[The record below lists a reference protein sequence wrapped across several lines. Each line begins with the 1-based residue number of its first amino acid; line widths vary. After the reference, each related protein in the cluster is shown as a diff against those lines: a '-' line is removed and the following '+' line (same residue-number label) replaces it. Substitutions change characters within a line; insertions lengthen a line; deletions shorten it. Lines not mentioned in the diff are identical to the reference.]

1 MVKERMDLLELL
13 HKGGMDGD
21 VDFLRE
27 ALRVLVEGIMDAEVS
42 SRIGAE
48 YGERSPERVTQRN
61 GYRSRAWDTR
71 VGTMELHIPKLREG
85 SYFPSLLEPRRRS
98 ERALLAVIQQAYV
111 EGVSTR
117 RVDDLV
123 KALGCEGISK
133 SQVSRICQELDVVV
147 DGFLGRPLD
156 GGPYPYLWLDALT
169 QKVREDGRIVNV
181 SVVVATAVNGEGK
194 REFIGMDVGTSED
207 GAFWL
212 AFLRSLSARGL
223 SGVELVVSDAH
234 QGLRGAIAA
243 VFGGASWQRRRTHF
257 MTNLLTRVPRR
268 AQPWVATMVRTIY
281 QQPSP
286 DEVHAQLD
294 RVTSQLHDRFPEV
307 ASLLD
312 EAGPDVLAFS
322 SLAHSPTGRSSGP
335 TTHRSV
341 STRRSGDAPMWWAS
355 SLTGRPCA
363 ASLAPSWLS
372 STTNGSSDVDTS
384 HPPFSPSTKLFR
396 RPISRRR
403 QPPKQQQHDDAL
415 LHHLTGRD
423 PVCAGTL
430 PPRIRRTARVVAIL
444 LLSVALIVVIATPV
458 FADLEKRFGQTFS
471 EEEFGS
477 ARIDQYRA
485 DLDQFLYHPMFGA
498 GSGAGSHH
506 SYVLTLSAK
515 WGMMVAVP
523 LLWLWARIFA
533 DRFVLWRIARSP
545 NLKAI
550 AAASMASVI
559 PVMVDSLLDA
569 NLLQLVGNPYPMIF
583 WTTTGIAAVSLR
595 LAKSERV
602 SDLNAA
608 KIRLSD
614 TRPAFRKG

>member
-1 MVKERMDLLELL
+1 MDLLELL

-147 DGFLGRPLD
+147 ELLPEPAG
-156 GGPYPYLWLDALT
+156 
-169 QKVREDGRIVNV
+169 
-181 SVVVATAVNGEGK
+181 ATASQ
-194 REFIGMDVGTSED
+194 RAS
-207 GAFWL
+207 
-212 AFLRSLSARGL
+212 SAGC
-223 SGVELVVSDAH
+223 DPA
-234 QGLRGAIAA
+234 GLR
-243 VFGGASWQRRRTHF
+243 GASWQRCRTHF

-322 SLAHSPTGRSSGP
+322 SFPLAH
-335 TTHRSV
+335 
-341 STRRSGDAPMWWAS
+341 WK
-355 SLTGRPCA
+355 
-363 ASLAPSWLS
+363 
-372 STTNGSSDVDTS
+372 
-384 HPPFSPSTKLFR
+384 KLWSNNPQER
-396 RPISRRR
+396 LNKEIRRR
-403 QPPKQQQHDDAL
+403 TDVVGIFPNRPAVRRLVGAVLAEQHDEWVVGRRY
-415 LHHLTGRD
+415 LT
-423 PVCAGTL
+423 P
-430 PPRIRRTARVVAIL
+430 AIL
-444 LLSVALIVVIATPV
+444 TCNEALPE
-458 FADLEKRFGQTFS
+458 ADLAEAT
-471 EEEFGS
+471 
-477 ARIDQYRA
+477 
-485 DLDQFLYHPMFGA
+485 
-498 GSGAGSHH
+498 
-506 SYVLTLSAK
+506 
-515 WGMMVAVP
+515 
-523 LLWLWARIFA
+523 
-533 DRFVLWRIARSP
+533 
-545 NLKAI
+545 
-550 AAASMASVI
+550 AA
-559 PVMVDSLLDA
+559 
-569 NLLQLVGNPYPMIF
+569 
-583 WTTTGIAAVSLR
+583 
-595 LAKSERV
+595 
-602 SDLNAA
+602 
-608 KIRLSD
+608 
-614 TRPAFRKG
+614 